1 MYPLDNRTGPDR
13 HRTASDGYD
22 FNDRDG
28 VMMWEETGLEPEPDH
43 EHQGMADKPPDR
55 E

>member
-1 MYPLDNRTGPDR
+1 MYLLDNRTGPDR
-13 HRTASDGYD
+13 TKCDAYD

-28 VMMWEETGLEPEPDH
+28 GHVGGDWTGPEPDH
-43 EHQGMADKPPDR
+43 DHQGMADKPPDR

>member
-1 MYPLDNRTGPDR
+1 MYLLDNRTGPR
-13 HRTASDGYD
+13 RTKSDGYD

-28 VMMWEETGLEPEPDH
+28 VMWEETGVDRSLIMSIK
-43 EHQGMADKPPDR
+43 GMADKPPDR